1 MAFLVDTIWR
11 NARIATMSA
20 GSRNYGI
27 IEDGLIAAQ
36 DGRIAWVGAASEAPQ
51 FDAIHLHDLQGRWIT
66 PGLVDCHTHLVYG
79 GNRALEF
86 EQRLQGATYEE
97 ISRAGGGIVSTV
109 RETSNATLEMLIYQA
124 TPRLESLM
132 ADGVTT
138 IEIKS
143 GYGLNV
149 ETEIK
154 MLEAARAL
162 AEDHNIRVQTT
173 FLGAHALPPEADGDS
188 DAYIQQVCE
197 EQLPAV
203 AAAGLADAVDA
214 FCEGI
219 GFSNDQTR
227 RVFEAARVHGLP
239 VKLHAEQLSNLGG
252 AALAAE
258 FGGLSA
264 DHLEYVDEP
273 GIEAMVKAGT
283 VAVILPGAF
292 YFLRDTHVP
301 PVDLMRKH
309 GVPMALASDSN
320 PGSSPMGSLLLA
332 LNMAC
337 TLFHMTP
344 VEALASVTC
353 NGAAALG
360 LQDETGSVEVGKAC
374 DLAVWDI
381 EHPAELSY
389 TIGLNRLHMRVWN
402 GLVEYK
408 TSGLTS

>member
-20 GSRNYGI
+20 GAKGYGI

-36 DGRIAWVGAASEAPQ
+36 DGRIAWVGSESQAPK
-51 FDAIHLHDLQGRWIT
+51 FDAIHLYDLQGRWVT

-79 GNRALEF
+79 GNRAQEF
-86 EQRLQGATYEE
+86 EQRLEGATYEE

-109 RETSNATLEMLIYQA
+109 RATREASQENLIDQA
-124 TPRLESLM
+124 IPRLASLM

-154 MLEAARAL
+154 MLAAARAL
-162 AEDHNIRVQTT
+162 AEESNIRVVTT
-173 FLGAHALPPEADGDS
+173 FLGAHALPPEAEGNS
-188 DAYIQQVCE
+188 DAYITQVCE

-203 AAAGLADAVDA
+203 AALGLADAVDA

-219 GFSNDQTR
+219 GFSNAQTR
-227 RVFEAARVHGLP
+227 RVFEAARAHGLP
-239 VKLHAEQLSNLGG
+239 VKLHAEQLSNLDG

-264 DHLEYVDEP
+264 DHLEYVDEA
-273 GIEAMVKAGT
+273 GIVAMLNAGT
-283 VAVILPGAF
+283 VAVILPGAY

-301 PVDLMRKH
+301 PIDLMRKH

-337 TLFHMTP
+337 TLFRMTP
-344 VEALASVTC
+344 VEALAGVTC

-360 LQDETGSVEVGKAC
+360 LQDEIGSIEVGKAC
-374 DLAVWDI
+374 DLAIWDI
-381 EHPAELSY
+381 NHPAELSY
-389 TIGLNRLHMRVWN
+389 TIGLNRLHLRVWN
-402 GLVEYK
+402 GIVENK
-408 TSGLTS
+408 TTGLSA

>member
-1 MAFLVDTIWR
+1 M
-11 NARIATMSA
+11 
-20 GSRNYGI
+20 
-27 IEDGLIAAQ
+27 
-36 DGRIAWVGAASEAPQ
+36 
-51 FDAIHLHDLQGRWIT
+51 
-66 PGLVDCHTHLVYG
+66 
-79 GNRALEF
+79 
-86 EQRLQGATYEE
+86 
-97 ISRAGGGIVSTV
+97 
-109 RETSNATLEMLIYQA
+109 
-124 TPRLESLM
+124 
-132 ADGVTT
+132 
-138 IEIKS
+138 
-143 GYGLNV
+143 
-149 ETEIK
+149 
-154 MLEAARAL
+154 
-162 AEDHNIRVQTT
+162 QTT

-203 AAAGLADAVDA
+203 AAAGLAGAVDA

>member
-11 NARIATMSA
+11 NARIATMSNGA
-20 GSRNYGI
+20 KGYGI

-36 DGRIAWVGAASEAPQ
+36 DGRIAWVGSESQAPK
-51 FDAIHLHDLQGRWIT
+51 FDAVHLYDLQGRWIT
-66 PGLVDCHTHLVYG
+66 PGLVDCHTHLIYG
-79 GNRALEF
+79 GNRAQEF
-86 EQRLQGATYEE
+86 EQRLEGATYEE
-97 ISRAGGGIVSTV
+97 IARAGGGIVSTV
-109 RETSNATLEMLIYQA
+109 RATREASQENLIDQA
-124 TPRLESLM
+124 IPRLASLM

-138 IEIKS
+138 IDIKS

-154 MLEAARAL
+154 MLAAAKAL
-162 AEDHNIRVQTT
+162 GEESNIRVVTT
-173 FLGAHALPPEADGDS
+173 FLGAHALPPEANGDS
-188 DAYIQQVCE
+188 DAYITQVCE

-219 GFSNDQTR
+219 GFSNAQTR
-227 RVFEAARVHGLP
+227 RVFEAARAHGLP
-239 VKLHAEQLSNLGG
+239 VKLHAEQLSDLGG

-264 DHLEYVDEP
+264 DHLEYVDEA
-273 GIEAMVKAGT
+273 GLVAMLKAGT
-283 VAVILPGAF
+283 VAVILPGAY

-301 PVDLMRKH
+301 PIDLMRKH

-337 TLFHMTP
+337 TLFRMTP
-344 VEALASVTC
+344 VEALAGVTC

-360 LQDETGSVEVGKAC
+360 LQDEVGSIEVGKAC
-374 DLAVWDI
+374 DLAIWDI
-381 EHPAELSY
+381 DHPAELSY
-389 TIGLNRLHMRVWN
+389 TIGLNQLHMRVWN
-402 GLVEYK
+402 GVVEQK
-408 TSGLTS
+408 SAGLTS

>member
-11 NARIATMSA
+11 NARIATMSNGA
-20 GSRNYGI
+20 KGYGI

-36 DGRIAWVGAASEAPQ
+36 DGRIAWVGSESQAPK
-51 FDAIHLHDLQGRWIT
+51 FDAVHLYDLQGRWIT
-66 PGLVDCHTHLVYG
+66 PGLVDCHTHLIYG
-79 GNRALEF
+79 GNRAQEF
-86 EQRLQGATYEE
+86 EQRLEGATYEE
-97 ISRAGGGIVSTV
+97 IARAGGGIVSTV
-109 RETSNATLEMLIYQA
+109 RATREASQENLIDQA
-124 TPRLESLM
+124 IPRLASLM

-154 MLEAARAL
+154 MLAAAKAL
-162 AEDHNIRVQTT
+162 GEESNIRVVTT
-173 FLGAHALPPEADGDS
+173 FLGAHALPPEANGDS
-188 DAYIQQVCE
+188 DAYITQVCE

-219 GFSNDQTR
+219 GFSNAQTR
-227 RVFEAARVHGLP
+227 RVFEAARAHGLP
-239 VKLHAEQLSNLGG
+239 VKLHAQQLSDLGG

-264 DHLEYVDEP
+264 DHLEYVDEA
-273 GIEAMVKAGT
+273 GLVAMLKAGT
-283 VAVILPGAF
+283 VAVILPGAY

-301 PVDLMRKH
+301 PIDLMRKH

-337 TLFHMTP
+337 TLFRMTP
-344 VEALASVTC
+344 VEALAGVTC

-360 LQDETGSVEVGKAC
+360 LQDEVGSIEVGKAC
-374 DLAVWDI
+374 DLAIWDI
-381 EHPAELSY
+381 DHPAELSY
-389 TIGLNRLHMRVWN
+389 TIGLNQLHMRVWN
-402 GLVEYK
+402 GVVEQK
-408 TSGLTS
+408 SAGLTS

>member
-11 NARIATMSA
+11 NARIATMSNGA
-20 GSRNYGI
+20 KGYGI

-36 DGRIAWVGAASEAPQ
+36 DGRIAWVGSESQAPK
-51 FDAIHLHDLQGRWIT
+51 FDVVHLYDLQGRWIT
-66 PGLVDCHTHLVYG
+66 PGLVDCHTHLIYG
-79 GNRALEF
+79 GNRAQEF
-86 EQRLQGATYEE
+86 EQRLEGATYEE
-97 ISRAGGGIVSTV
+97 IARAGGGIVSTV
-109 RETSNATLEMLIYQA
+109 RATREASQENLIDQA
-124 TPRLESLM
+124 IPRLASLM

-154 MLEAARAL
+154 MLAAAKAL
-162 AEDHNIRVQTT
+162 GEESNIRVVTT
-173 FLGAHALPPEADGDS
+173 FLGAHALPPEANGDS
-188 DAYIQQVCE
+188 DAYITQVCE

-219 GFSNDQTR
+219 GFSNAQTR
-227 RVFEAARVHGLP
+227 RVFEAARAHGLP
-239 VKLHAEQLSNLGG
+239 VKLHAEQLSDLGG

-264 DHLEYVDEP
+264 DHLEYVDEA
-273 GIEAMVKAGT
+273 GLVAMLKAGT
-283 VAVILPGAF
+283 VAVILPGAY

-301 PVDLMRKH
+301 PIDLMRKH

-337 TLFHMTP
+337 TLFRMTP
-344 VEALASVTC
+344 VEALAGVTC

-360 LQDETGSVEVGKAC
+360 LQDEVGSIEVGKAC
-374 DLAVWDI
+374 DLAIWDI
-381 EHPAELSY
+381 DHPAELSY
-389 TIGLNRLHMRVWN
+389 TIGLNQLHMRVWN
-402 GLVEYK
+402 GVVEQK
-408 TSGLTS
+408 SAGLTS

>member
-11 NARIATMSA
+11 NARIATMSNGA
-20 GSRNYGI
+20 KGYGI

-36 DGRIAWVGAASEAPQ
+36 DGRIAWVGSESQAPK
-51 FDAIHLHDLQGRWIT
+51 FDAVHLYDLQGRWIT
-66 PGLVDCHTHLVYG
+66 PGLVDCHTHLIYG
-79 GNRALEF
+79 GNRAQEF
-86 EQRLQGATYEE
+86 EQRLEGATYEE
-97 ISRAGGGIVSTV
+97 IARAGGGIVSTV
-109 RETSNATLEMLIYQA
+109 RATREASQENLIDQA
-124 TPRLESLM
+124 IPRLASLM

-154 MLEAARAL
+154 MLAAAKAL
-162 AEDHNIRVQTT
+162 GEESNIRVVTT
-173 FLGAHALPPEADGDS
+173 FLGAHALPPEANGDS
-188 DAYIQQVCE
+188 DAYITQVCE

-219 GFSNDQTR
+219 GFSNAQTR
-227 RVFEAARVHGLP
+227 RVFEAARAHGLP
-239 VKLHAEQLSNLGG
+239 VKLHAEQLSDLGG

-264 DHLEYVDEP
+264 DHLEYVDEA
-273 GIEAMVKAGT
+273 GLVAMLKAGT
-283 VAVILPGAF
+283 VAVILPGAY

-301 PVDLMRKH
+301 PIDLMRKH

-337 TLFHMTP
+337 TLFRMTP
-344 VEALASVTC
+344 VEALAGVTC

-360 LQDETGSVEVGKAC
+360 LQDEVGSIEVGKAC
-374 DLAVWDI
+374 DLAIWDI
-381 EHPAELSY
+381 DHPAELSY
-389 TIGLNRLHMRVWN
+389 TIGLNQLHMRVWN
-402 GLVEYK
+402 GVVEQK
-408 TSGLTS
+408 SAGLTS

>member
-20 GSRNYGI
+20 GAKGYGI
-27 IEDGLIAAQ
+27 IEDGLVAAQ
-36 DGRIAWVGAASEAPQ
+36 DGRIAWVGSESQAPQ
-51 FDAIHLHDLQGRWIT
+51 FDAVHLYDLQGRWIT

-79 GNRALEF
+79 GNRAQEF
-86 EQRLQGATYEE
+86 EQRLEGATYEE

-109 RETSNATLEMLIYQA
+109 RATRDASKDQLIYQA
-124 TPRLESLM
+124 EPRLASLM

-143 GYGLNV
+143 GYGLDV

-162 AEDHNIRVQTT
+162 GEDRNIRIATT
-173 FLGAHALPPEADGDS
+173 FLGAHALPPEAEGDS
-188 DAYIQQVCE
+188 DAYITQVCE
-197 EQLPAV
+197 DQLPAV

-219 GFSNDQTR
+219 GFSNAQTR
-227 RVFEAARVHGLP
+227 RVFEAARALRLP
-239 VKLHAEQLSNLGG
+239 VKLHAEQLSNLEG

-264 DHLEYVDEP
+264 DHLEYVDEA
-273 GIEAMVKAGT
+273 GIVAMLKAGT
-283 VAVILPGAF
+283 VAVILPGAY

-301 PVDLMRKH
+301 PIDLMRKH
-309 GVPMALASDSN
+309 GLSMALASDSN

-337 TLFHMTP
+337 TLFRMTP
-344 VEALASVTC
+344 VEALAGVTC
-353 NGAAALG
+353 HGAAALG
-360 LQDETGSVEVGKAC
+360 MQDEIGSVEVGKAC
-374 DLAVWDI
+374 DLAIWDI
-381 EHPAELSY
+381 DHPAELSY

-402 GLVEYK
+402 GTVEHK
-408 TSGLTS
+408 TTGLGA

>member
-36 DGRIAWVGAASEAPQ
+36 DGRIAWIGPASEAPQ
-51 FDAIHLHDLQGRWIT
+51 FNSVHLHDLQGRWIT

-109 RETSNATLEMLIYQA
+109 RETRNATLEMLVYQA
-124 TPRLESLM
+124 APRLESLM

-143 GYGLNV
+143 GYGLNT

-162 AEDHNIRVQTT
+162 AEDRNIRVQTT
-173 FLGAHALPPEADGDS
+173 FLGAHALPPEAEGDS
-188 DAYIQQVCE
+188 DAYIRQVCE

-227 RVFEAARVHGLP
+227 RVFEAARAHGLP

-264 DHLEYVDEP
+264 DHLEYVDEA
-273 GIEAMVKAGT
+273 GIEAMVKTGT

-344 VEALASVTC
+344 VEALAGVTC
-353 NGAAALG
+353 QGAAALG
-360 LQDETGSVEVGKAC
+360 LQDETGSLETGKAC

-381 EHPAELSY
+381 DHPAELSY

-402 GLVEYK
+402 GLVEFK
-408 TSGLTS
+408 TSGLSS

>member
-1 MAFLVDTIWR
+1 MSTTLWTDV
-11 NARIATMSA
+11 NLLTMDDNGA
-20 GSRNYGI
+20 PY
-27 IEDGLIAAQ
+27 GLIENATITQ
-36 DGRIAWVGAASEAPQ
+36 KDGVITNVSQGNNLPDGTNVKTVHCNGAYM
-51 FDAIHLHDLQGRWIT
+51 T
-66 PGLVDCHTHLVYG
+66 PGLIDCHTHLIYG
-79 GNRALEF
+79 GNRAQEF
-86 EQRLQGATYEE
+86 EQRLEGATYEE
-97 ISRAGGGIVSTV
+97 IARAGGGIVSTV
-109 RETSNATLEMLIYQA
+109 RATREASQENLIDQA
-124 TPRLESLM
+124 IPRLASLM

-154 MLEAARAL
+154 MLAAAKAL
-162 AEDHNIRVQTT
+162 GEESNIRVVTT
-173 FLGAHALPPEADGDS
+173 FLGAHALPPEANGDS
-188 DAYIQQVCE
+188 DAYITQVCE

-219 GFSNDQTR
+219 GFSNAQTR
-227 RVFEAARVHGLP
+227 RVFEAARAHGLP
-239 VKLHAEQLSNLGG
+239 VKLHAEQLSDLGG

-264 DHLEYVDEP
+264 DHLEYVDEA
-273 GIEAMVKAGT
+273 GLVAMLKAGT
-283 VAVILPGAF
+283 VAVILPGAY

-301 PVDLMRKH
+301 PIDLMRKH

-337 TLFHMTP
+337 TLFRMTP
-344 VEALASVTC
+344 VEALAGVTC

-360 LQDETGSVEVGKAC
+360 LQDEVGSIEVGKAC
-374 DLAVWDI
+374 DLAIWDI
-381 EHPAELSY
+381 DHPAELSY
-389 TIGLNRLHMRVWN
+389 TIGLNQLHMRVWN
-402 GLVEYK
+402 GVVEQK
-408 TSGLTS
+408 SAGLTS

>member
-1 MAFLVDTIWR
+1 M
-11 NARIATMSA
+11 
-20 GSRNYGI
+20 
-27 IEDGLIAAQ
+27 
-36 DGRIAWVGAASEAPQ
+36 
-51 FDAIHLHDLQGRWIT
+51 
-66 PGLVDCHTHLVYG
+66 
-79 GNRALEF
+79 
-86 EQRLQGATYEE
+86 
-97 ISRAGGGIVSTV
+97 
-109 RETSNATLEMLIYQA
+109 
-124 TPRLESLM
+124 
-132 ADGVTT
+132 
-138 IEIKS
+138 
-143 GYGLNV
+143 
-149 ETEIK
+149 
-154 MLEAARAL
+154 
-162 AEDHNIRVQTT
+162 
-173 FLGAHALPPEADGDS
+173 
-188 DAYIQQVCE
+188 
-197 EQLPAV
+197 PAV

>member
-11 NARIATMSA
+11 NARIATMSNGA
-20 GSRNYGI
+20 KGYGI

-36 DGRIAWVGAASEAPQ
+36 DGRIAWVGSESQAPK
-51 FDAIHLHDLQGRWIT
+51 FDAVHLYDLQGRWIT
-66 PGLVDCHTHLVYG
+66 PGLVDCHTHLIYG
-79 GNRALEF
+79 GNRAQEF
-86 EQRLQGATYEE
+86 EQRLEGATYEE
-97 ISRAGGGIVSTV
+97 IARAGGGIVSTV
-109 RETSNATLEMLIYQA
+109 RATREASQENLIDQA
-124 TPRLESLM
+124 IPRLASLM

-154 MLEAARAL
+154 MLAAAKAL
-162 AEDHNIRVQTT
+162 GEESNIRVVTT
-173 FLGAHALPPEADGDS
+173 FLGAHALPPEANGDS
-188 DAYIQQVCE
+188 DAYITQVCE

-219 GFSNDQTR
+219 GFSNAQTR
-227 RVFEAARVHGLP
+227 RVFEAARAHGLP
-239 VKLHAEQLSNLGG
+239 VKLHAEQLSDLGG

-264 DHLEYVDEP
+264 DHLEYVDES
-273 GIEAMVKAGT
+273 GLVAMLKAGT
-283 VAVILPGAF
+283 VAVILPGAY

-301 PVDLMRKH
+301 PIDLMRKH

-337 TLFHMTP
+337 TLFRMTP
-344 VEALASVTC
+344 VEALAGVTC

-360 LQDETGSVEVGKAC
+360 LQDEVGSIEVGKAC
-374 DLAVWDI
+374 DLAIWDI
-381 EHPAELSY
+381 DHPAELSY
-389 TIGLNRLHMRVWN
+389 TIGLNQLHMRVWN
-402 GLVEYK
+402 GVVEQK
-408 TSGLTS
+408 SAGLTS